1 MLECVAHLA
10 KVSDHSNVKILSPH
24 QMLQRLPIA
33 SAQIKA
39 GNTSTKLVTEIR
51 QIIYS
56 LHREKEITKKVY
68 NDRMNSI
75 KLQNRMDTIF
85 LNFENSKTSDPHK
98 LLRNLLDKINSKRSD
113 KYVTL

>member
-1 MLECVAHLA
+1 
-10 KVSDHSNVKILSPH
+10 
-24 QMLQRLPIA
+24 MLQRLPIA

-75 KLQNRMDTIF
+75 KLQDRMDTIF
-85 LNFENSKTSDPHK
+85 MNFENPIRCG
-98 LLRNLLDKINSKRSD
+98 LLEGIKSRGGRCGTKNHTFENPLLIVKI
-113 KYVTL
+113 L

>member
-10 KVSDHSNVKILSPH
+10 TVYDHSNLKILSPQ

-39 GNTSTKLVTEIR
+39 GITSKKLVTEIR
-51 QIIYS
+51 QNIYS

-68 NDRMNSI
+68 NNRMNSI
-75 KLQNRMDTIF
+75 M
-85 LNFENSKTSDPHK
+85 S
-98 LLRNLLDKINSKRSD
+98 
-113 KYVTL
+113 